1 MDLLSLLDQREKNHV
16 LIIRRVLMNGG
27 KMTASDLERVF
38 DLSYNTLVSYL
49 EEIRDTTKNLRAGVE
64 IDVHRNTIEID
75 MDEMVPIST
84 LIEHYYQQAINI
96 RLIKHIGYSNVMTKP
111 LLSKKL
117 SISESSVQRR
127 VLLSCANNR

>member
-1 MDLLSLLDQREKNHV
+1 M
-16 LIIRRVLMNGG
+16 
-27 KMTASDLERVF
+27 
-38 DLSYNTLVSYL
+38 SYNTLVSYL
-49 EEIRDTTKNLRAGVE
+49 EEIGDTTKNLRAGVE

-111 LLSKKL
+111 LLSKK
-117 SISESSVQRR
+117 IRYQ
-127 VLLSCANNR
+127 

>member
-49 EEIRDTTKNLRAGVE
+49 E
-64 IDVHRNTIEID
+64 
-75 MDEMVPIST
+75 
-84 LIEHYYQQAINI
+84 
-96 RLIKHIGYSNVMTKP
+96 
-111 LLSKKL
+111 
-117 SISESSVQRR
+117 
-127 VLLSCANNR
+127 